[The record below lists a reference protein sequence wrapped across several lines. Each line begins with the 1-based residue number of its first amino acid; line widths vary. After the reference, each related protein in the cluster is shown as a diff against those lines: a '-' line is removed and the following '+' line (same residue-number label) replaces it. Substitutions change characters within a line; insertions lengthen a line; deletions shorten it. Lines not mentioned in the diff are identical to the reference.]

1 MSDSLQPHGLQH
13 TMLPCPSPFPIFC
26 SNSGP
31 LNWCCHPIISSSA
44 APFSCPQSFPT
55 SGSIPMSLLFTS
67 GGQIIGA
74 WASASVLPVN
84 IQGWFPLGW
93 TDSCLENSMNSMKR
107 EVSRKSFSI
116 CQARHE
122 LKTCL
127 FNNPSPPIHIQR
139 KEREKGRKGGREKD
153 GEIPNHLGEH
163 SVQFSSVAQSYL
175 TLCDPVNRS
184 TPGLPVHHQLPE
196 FTQTHVHR

>member
-1 MSDSLQPHGLQH
+1 M
-13 TMLPCPSPFPIFC
+13 
-26 SNSGP
+26 
-31 LNWCCHPIISSSA
+31 
-44 APFSCPQSFPT
+44 
-55 SGSIPMSLLFTS
+55 
-67 GGQIIGA
+67 
-74 WASASVLPVN
+74 N

-163 SVQFSSVAQSYL
+163 SVQFSSVAQSCL
-175 TLCDPVNRS
+175 TLCDPVDCQASLSIANS
-184 TPGLPVHHQLPE
+184 WSLLKLISIESVIHPTISSSVVPSPLAFILSQHQGLFQ
-196 FTQTHVHR
+196 